1 MTPKEEAAKLFKKF
15 YEKLPPQSATPFDV
29 SEIAKQ
35 CAIICVEEMIQTM
48 EPGYIS
54 PVNYWQK
61 VKTEIEKL

>member
-1 MTPKEEAAKLFKKF
+1 MPCLENQTGHLI
-15 YEKLPPQSATPFDV
+15 LQH
-29 SEIAKQ
+29 AKQ